1 MDLAAQF
8 EALQKRVSEAA
19 STVRAAASESR
30 DQLKQRIDQAQVDAD
45 LARKDAQQQ
54 AGQAADR
61 AQGKWAEMKADAAAK
76 MEDVKAKATSPE
88 VV

>member
-45 LARKDAQQQ
+45 LARKDARSRPVKLPT
-54 AGQAADR
+54 AH
-61 AQGKWAEMKADAAAK
+61 KANG
-76 MEDVKAKATSPE
+76 PR
-88 VV
+88 